1 MEYCHIVVRFQLEGA
16 DYRRLLRLRT
26 SLRQYLHWSEQQA
39 QVVGLTPAHHQL
51 LLAIRGHDDPRG
63 PTIGDVAGYL
73 LLKHHSTVE
82 LAQRV
87 GALGLIERV
96 EDPDDG
102 RVVRL
107 VLTDKGAD
115 ALEKLAALHLEE
127 LSRLADGLW
136 PLWQGHIASRAAG
149 IGSPLN
155 AAVHPVRACRIYD
168 APGDDDGARVLV
180 DRLWPR
186 GVPRDAAS
194 VDQWSVDVAPSTQ
207 LRRWYGHKAERFA
220 EFGERYLDELRTGQ
234 ASESLDRLGDLARR
248 GPLTLLT
255 AAKDL
260 PRSGAAVLAQE
271 ISRRIGV
278 TVG

>member
-1 MEYCHIVVRFQLEGA
+1 MQYCRVVVRFQLEDA
-16 DYRRLLRLRT
+16 DYQRLLILRT

-107 VLTDKGAD
+107 VLTPKGAA

-127 LSRLADGLW
+127 LSRLADGLL
-136 PLWQGHIASRAAG
+136 PLWQGYIAGHPAG
-149 IGSPLN
+149 ISSSLN
-155 AAVHPVRACRIYD
+155 GAVHPVRTRLIHD

-186 GVPRDAAS
+186 GIGKNLAS

-207 LRRWYGHKAERFA
+207 LRRWYGNKAERFA
-220 EFGERYLDELRTGQ
+220 EFTERYLAELRTGQ
-234 ASESLDRLGDLARR
+234 ASQSLDRLGDLARR

-255 AAKDL
+255 ATKDL
-260 PRSGAAVLAQE
+260 PRSAAAVLAEE
-271 ISRRIGV
+271 ISRRIGA
-278 TVG
+278 TAG